1 MASQAGARAELGQG
15 EVSLSLGAA
24 EIRDRL
30 DCQLERLKYGVYIKT
45 PRLGRAKD
53 RQRGME
59 GKGGEGTSG
68 CRCHAVF
75 LHFLYGCRVEE
86 KRATFM
92 MNVLV
97 GAEEHLLPENELCE

>member
-1 MASQAGARAELGQG
+1 
-15 EVSLSLGAA
+15 
-24 EIRDRL
+24 
-30 DCQLERLKYGVYIKT
+30 
-45 PRLGRAKD
+45 
-53 RQRGME
+53 ME